1 MSWTIGYG
9 FKRRSYILYHNSRHF
24 FGTQWAGGVV
34 LLFFVVVAML
44 LANLPFTA
52 EFYHDLLEAPVGVK
66 VGRFDLHFNVEKFV
80 NDGLMMI
87 FFFSVG
93 LEIKREIVSGHLS
106 TVQKAILPV
115 AGALGGM
122 IMPAIIYTLF
132 NHGTPYAHGW
142 GIPMATDIAFAI
154 AIMSIVGKKVPVGMK
169 VFLTALAVADDLGSI
184 LVIAIFYGTTIH
196 FDLLLL
202 AALVLVV
209 AWLLNKL
216 KVSGLLVYVCIGVVL
231 WLLFYHSG
239 IHATIAGV
247 LLAMFV
253 PSKPKYNKKYFL
265 NKVRFLMDDFVEQ
278 DRGEVAV
285 TENEEQMADLYRI
298 RHIALDS
305 ASLSQR
311 FEHMLSPWVNF
322 FIMPLFALV
331 NAGVPV
337 ESLEDL
343 NVLASTQG
351 LGIVCGLWIGKPL
364 GIILMSWLFVKA
376 KLAEMPEGVHWGM
389 FAAVACLGGIGFT
402 MSIFMDTLAFAAQ
415 PHFIAEGKIAVLIGS
430 VIAAVTGLIA
440 VHFAHKA
447 AVRRGTGAATDAAM

>member
-154 AIMSIVGKKVPVGMK
+154 AIMSIVGKKVPVGM
-169 VFLTALAVADDLGSI
+169 
-184 LVIAIFYGTTIH
+184 
-196 FDLLLL
+196 
-202 AALVLVV
+202 
-209 AWLLNKL
+209 
-216 KVSGLLVYVCIGVVL
+216 
-231 WLLFYHSG
+231 
-239 IHATIAGV
+239 
-247 LLAMFV
+247 
-253 PSKPKYNKKYFL
+253 
-265 NKVRFLMDDFVEQ
+265 
-278 DRGEVAV
+278 
-285 TENEEQMADLYRI
+285 
-298 RHIALDS
+298 
-305 ASLSQR
+305 
-311 FEHMLSPWVNF
+311 
-322 FIMPLFALV
+322 
-331 NAGVPV
+331 
-337 ESLEDL
+337 
-343 NVLASTQG
+343 
-351 LGIVCGLWIGKPL
+351 
-364 GIILMSWLFVKA
+364 
-376 KLAEMPEGVHWGM
+376 
-389 FAAVACLGGIGFT
+389 
-402 MSIFMDTLAFAAQ
+402 
-415 PHFIAEGKIAVLIGS
+415 
-430 VIAAVTGLIA
+430 
-440 VHFAHKA
+440 
-447 AVRRGTGAATDAAM
+447 